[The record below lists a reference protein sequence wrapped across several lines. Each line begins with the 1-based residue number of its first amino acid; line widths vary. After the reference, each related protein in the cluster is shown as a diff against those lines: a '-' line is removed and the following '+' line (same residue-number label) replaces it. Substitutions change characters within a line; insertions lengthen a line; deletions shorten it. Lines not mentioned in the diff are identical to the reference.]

1 MSDEAHDEAL
11 VRAHD
16 ALAFLGAVKM
26 LELSAFE
33 MSIAIGA
40 AEIWA
45 SGEHPTDVRVAR
57 ILSVPDNQYGVVGI
71 VLGCPTRHRLA
82 ILRALELAGE

>member
-1 MSDEAHDEAL
+1 MGDYSNDEAL

-45 SGEHPTDVRVAR
+45 SGERPTDVRVAR
-57 ILSVPDNQYGVVGI
+57 ILNTPENQWGV
-71 VLGCPTRHRLA
+71 LARLRH
-82 ILRALELAGE
+82 LRPAWAVSDS

>member
-1 MSDEAHDEAL
+1 MGEEAYDEAL

-33 MSIAIGA
+33 LSIAIGA
-40 AEIWA
+40 AEVWA
-45 SGEHPTDVRVAR
+45 SGERPTDVRVAR
-57 ILSVPDNQYGVVGI
+57 LLNAPENQYGVVGI
-71 VLGCPTRHRLA
+71 VLARLRHLGPA
-82 ILRALELAGE
+82 WALQEQRT